1 MIRFFLDLWKS
12 TRNLRLTQT
21 AGSLAFLTVLAM
33 VPILS
38 FAMSALS
45 VLPQFEPLRENLF
58 SFLKKALLLPGSA
71 EVVLNYLNRFALQAN
86 SLSLVSALL
95 FFASALIAL
104 ITIDGTLNRIW
115 GVTKPRALLR
125 RIVLYC
131 GVLALAPFVI
141 GTSLAVNGLVFGDWL
156 DSRPSTALR
165 RFSLTV
171 FPWISTGLAL
181 LLVYRFV
188 PNTKVRWRHAFFGT
202 LLTLC
207 FMEIFRRG
215 FAFYITQVPT
225 FKVIYGA
232 FAAIP
237 LFLVWVYLAWLAI
250 LFGAL
255 FTSRLK

>member
-45 VLPQFEPLRENLF
+45 VLPQFEPLRENFF

-71 EVVLNYLNRFALQAN
+71 EIVFSYLNRFASQAKG
-86 SLSLVSALL
+86 LSLISAIL

-115 GVTKPRALLR
+115 GVTKPRPLLR
-125 RIVLYC
+125 RLVLYC
-131 GVLALAPFVI
+131 GVLALAPIVI
-141 GTSLAVNGLVFGDWL
+141 GASLAVNGLVFGDWL
-156 DSRPSTALR
+156 ESRPSTALR

-171 FPWISTGLAL
+171 FPWLSTGSAL
-181 LLVYRFV
+181 LLIYRYV
-188 PNTKVRWRHAFFGT
+188 PNTKVQWRHALCGT
-202 LLTLC
+202 VLTLC
-207 FMEIFRRG
+207 FMEMFRRG
-215 FAFYITQVPT
+215 FAFYLTQVPT